1 MTTKFKHFFALF
13 IVLYCLMTTQ
23 NIQAINDIKRLE
35 NTINKHVSL
44 TQITCLAKNIFYEA
58 GHESTE
64 GKAAVARV
72 VVNRMN
78 NGFGNTPCQV
88 VYQSKYIE
96 RNNQQV
102 KVCQF
107 SWVCEGKDNPNKNDP
122 RYIQSM
128 NIAYDV
134 LANNSY
140 NDVLPKSALFFHNLS
155 VSVDNSWPY
164 RKIKQIGNHIFYSKK
179 KSNGK

>member
-1 MTTKFKHFFALF
+1 MLLKFKNYFALVL
-13 IVLYCLMTTQ
+13 IVCGFTMTF
-23 NIQAINDIKRLE
+23 NITSDFKNLE
-35 NTINKHVSL
+35 SNIASHVSL
-44 TQITCLAKNIFYEA
+44 KQITCLAKNIFYEA

-78 NGFGNTPCQV
+78 HGFGSTPCQV
-88 VYQSKYIE
+88 VYQTTYVNSDEGKI
-96 RNNQQV
+96 

-107 SWVCEGKDNPNKNDP
+107 SWVCEGRGDPNTNDP
-122 RYIQSM
+122 RYVQSM

-140 NDVLPKSALFFHNLS
+140 NDILPKSALFFHNLS
-155 VSVDNSWPY
+155 VNVDNSWPY
-164 RKIKQIGNHIFYSKK
+164 RKIKQIGNHIFYSKQ
-179 KSNGK
+179 NGKNK